1 MSSPVPTRGRVVA
14 IDWGV
19 KRSGVAVSDPEQ
31 MIGQPLGT
39 LVRRPGKR
47 FPLNQLKMLTA
58 DLEPVGYVVGL
69 PLESDGTEGEF
80 ATEARQTGE
89 AIARATALPVE
100 MWDERMST
108 ARALSAIRDMQ
119 GSTRGRKGDVDS
131 MAAALILQAWLES
144 RRIQPD
150 AE

>member
-1 MSSPVPTRGRVVA
+1 MSTPVPNSGRVVA

-47 FPLNQLKMLTA
+47 FPLSQLKMLVA
-58 DLEPVGYVVGL
+58 DLDPVGYVVGL

-80 ATEARQTGE
+80 AVEARETAE
-89 AIARATALPVE
+89 AISGVTGLPVD

-108 ARALSAIRDMQ
+108 ARALGTIRDLQ

-131 MAAALILQAWLES
+131 MAAALILQTWLES
-144 RRIQPD
+144 RRVAD
-150 AE
+150 SE